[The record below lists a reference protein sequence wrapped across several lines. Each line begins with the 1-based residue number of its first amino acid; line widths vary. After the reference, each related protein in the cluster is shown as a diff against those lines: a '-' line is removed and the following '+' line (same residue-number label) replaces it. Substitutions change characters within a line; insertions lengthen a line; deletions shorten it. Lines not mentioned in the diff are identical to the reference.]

1 MSKVLRVQGSD
12 YKIVVGSTTT
22 PGNIILDTNP
32 SGAVGA
38 QGEVRITGDLYVA
51 GNTTTIKSETLE
63 IDDNI
68 IYLNRGEPG
77 PGVTPWNGQASSGF
91 EISRGSAPDGNV
103 SLLFYEDWDI
113 VPTPG
118 SPTENTWVFR
128 NADEDLISI
137 ATNKITTK
145 GDNLTLIGG
154 GNGVITVEGTTDYE
168 ENVLKYDLLGIT
180 YTISQIERDGTTGVV
195 TITTVETIT
204 PDLDPLVPGRNHVNV
219 YCTSDSSISGTYL
232 LITDTPT
239 ANSFSY
245 ILAGP
250 TIVLGPPGSA
260 TGTIVPNPIV
270 NKDYIPNMLA
280 MVEYVTLASA
290 GLDSNKIYENNTK
303 VQTYDFDVSGVSKIT
318 FDIDGTQRAIINN
331 NGLTVDY
338 IRIENNNIVDTVS
351 DNIKIDSILS
361 IANKVSVPS
370 TPTGYVKVYSSDVPG
385 TGGTGLYFVN
395 TLGTNDEL
403 ISKTKAL
410 LYSLIL

>member
-12 YKIVVGSTTT
+12 YKVVVGSTTT
-22 PGNIILDTNP
+22 PGNIVLDTNP
-32 SGAVGA
+32 SGLVGA

-51 GNTTTIKSETLE
+51 GNTTTVKSETLE

-77 PGVTPWNGQASSGF
+77 PGVTPWNGEDSSGF
-91 EISRGSAPDGNV
+91 QISRGSAPDGDV

-118 SPTENTWVFR
+118 SPTEQTWVFR
-128 NADEDLISI
+128 NADEDLLAI

-168 ENVLKYDLLGIT
+168 ENVLDYALIGIT
-180 YTISQIERDGTTGVV
+180 YTISQIQRTGGVV
-195 TITTVETIT
+195 TVTTLENVV
-204 PDLDPLVPGRNHVNV
+204 PGLDPLVPGKNHVDVSCISN
-219 YCTSDSSISGTYL
+219 SSINGTYI
-232 LITDTPT
+232 LISSTPT
-239 ANSFSY
+239 ANSFTY
-245 ILAGP
+245 TLAGP
-250 TIVLGPPGSA
+250 NIILGPPGSA
-260 TGTIVPNPIV
+260 SGIVKPNPV
-270 NKDYIPNMLA
+270 KNDDYVPNMLA
-280 MVEYVTLASA
+280 LINYVNNATASS
-290 GLDSNKIYENNTK
+290 DTNKIFENDTK
-303 VQTYDFDVSGVSKIT
+303 VQTYDFDTSGVSKIT
-318 FDIDGTQRAIINN
+318 FEIDGAQRAIINN
-331 NGLTVDY
+331 NALTVDN
-338 IRIENNNIVDTVS
+338 IRIKNNNISNVS
-351 DNIKIDSILS
+351 NDNILVDSVLNL
-361 IANKVSVPS
+361 ANKASIPS
-370 TPTGYVKVYSSDVPG
+370 TPIGYVKVYSTNVPG